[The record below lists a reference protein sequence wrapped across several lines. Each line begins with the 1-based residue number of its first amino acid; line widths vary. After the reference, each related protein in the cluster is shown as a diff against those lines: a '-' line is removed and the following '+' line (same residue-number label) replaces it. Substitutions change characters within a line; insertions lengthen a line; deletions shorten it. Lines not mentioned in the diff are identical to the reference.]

1 MKIRF
6 WLTVLL
12 TCSTFASLAQNNYCD
27 DLRSDT
33 DKVKNTV
40 TVRSPELNII
50 LKRVRN
56 SGNEQFWINFNVTH
70 LSEFVIEEGG
80 LFVRFD
86 NNKTLKYFGQSIKH
100 HFISNRD
107 GYYYETDLP
116 LNSDAFLL
124 FKTQKI
130 VKFQIAGIDVPVT
143 DELAVLISAYAVCLN
158 GTN

>member
-6 WLTVLL
+6 WLVVLL
-12 TCSTFASLAQNNYCD
+12 TCSTFVTLAQNNYCD

-33 DKVKNTV
+33 DKVNNAI

-50 LKRVRN
+50 LKRVQNN
-56 SGNEQFWINFNVTH
+56 SNEKFWVNFNVRH
-70 LSEFVIEEGG
+70 LSEFVAEEGG
-80 LFVRFD
+80 LFVKFD

-116 LNSDAFLL
+116 LSSDIFLL

-143 DELAVLISAYAVCLN
+143 DELAIEIEAYAVCLD
-158 GTN
+158 GTK